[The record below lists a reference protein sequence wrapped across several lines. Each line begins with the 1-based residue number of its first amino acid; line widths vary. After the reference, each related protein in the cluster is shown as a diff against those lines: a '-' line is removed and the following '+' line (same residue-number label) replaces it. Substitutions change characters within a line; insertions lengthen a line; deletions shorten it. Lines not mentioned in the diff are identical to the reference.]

1 MLRKYLTIGEFAD
14 IMKVSTSSIRYY
26 EKEGLLSPCK
36 VDDNGYRLYDFD
48 EIYRMETIL
57 LLRKLDVPLKQLKI
71 LMKNYSIVDYVEI
84 LNSSLKSIDTK
95 IDELQNKRNYII
107 KKLNYVE
114 SFKKAKRHYRII
126 HMPERILYCLHTGK
140 IFEYTIKETYEL
152 MKSKNID
159 YIDTYQDSYMIPFDN
174 DIFSLCLLSTPGM
187 RGFESFDKVTLKE
200 GLYLNHDIFIG
211 DYTEI
216 DIEISKFYDYIRENN
231 LSPIGNLIIIEKIKY
246 SDFALNKMY
255 FSLQIEVKSS
265 EK

>member
-1 MLRKYLTIGEFAD
+1 TYLHFFSKNVKFKKRISIGRFYMLRKYLTIGEFAD

-159 YIDTYQDSYMIPFDN
+159 YIDTYQDS
-174 DIFSLCLLSTPGM
+174 
-187 RGFESFDKVTLKE
+187 
-200 GLYLNHDIFIG
+200 
-211 DYTEI
+211 
-216 DIEISKFYDYIRENN
+216 
-231 LSPIGNLIIIEKIKY
+231 
-246 SDFALNKMY
+246 
-255 FSLQIEVKSS
+255 
-265 EK
+265 